1 MLREFDVTRRSFLKI
16 GAALGGGLLLGVR
29 VAAGAAAEGTPP
41 QAETSA
47 FAPNAWV
54 RIGSDDSIT
63 VIIDRSEMGQGVLT
77 SLAML
82 VAEELEVPLE
92 KLRIEFAPAAPAYV
106 NKLSGVQ
113 STGGSTSIR
122 NGWEALREA
131 GATAREMLIAAAAQ
145 KWQVASDGCRAEAG
159 TVIHPDGQQRL
170 SYGAL
175 AERAARQPAPQA
187 VKLKDPE
194 KFSIIGKPTSGLDI
208 HTKVNGSA
216 SFGIDVRLPG
226 LLSAVVARCP
236 VFGGTVK
243 SFDAKAAREVPGV
256 RHVVTIDSGIAVVA
270 DNFWSASRGRERLNP
285 SWDEG
290 GLAGLD
296 SAAIRQRFVQAAEQP
311 GSEQR
316 AVGNVTK
323 GLAKAAQRI
332 EAEYETPYLA
342 HAAMEPM
349 NCTVLLDK
357 RRCDVWV
364 PTQAQT
370 AAQTE
375 TARLTGLPQ
384 AAVHIHTTF
393 VGCGFGRRLNQDFV
407 SEAVQIAKTIDR
419 PVQLLW
425 TISDDLQHDH
435 YRPANLTRLQG
446 GVDAKGRPNAWL
458 QRIVG
463 PRIAL
468 GGVDIPYAIPN
479 LRIEQ
484 HEVDP
489 GVPTGPWRSVGASQN
504 AFMVEGFIDEL
515 AHAAGADPYEYRRGL
530 LGKASR
536 HRGVLELAAHKAG
549 WGSPLPKNHG
559 RGIAVYFCF
568 ASWVAEVA
576 EVELS
581 PQGDLRVQRVVVAI
595 DCGRTVNPDG
605 VVAQMEGAVAFAL
618 TAALRGEITLA
629 DGRVVQSNFN
639 DYPLLTMA
647 EMPAVEVYIMPS
659 EQPPGGVGE
668 PGVPPLAPALGNAIF
683 AASGKRLRRL
693 PFGMR
698 IA

>member
-1 MLREFDVTRRSFLKI
+1 MAKKFDAARRSFLKI
-16 GAALGGGLLLGVR
+16 GMAVGGGLLLGVR
-29 VAAGAAAEGTPP
+29 LAGTAAAADDEVREGVI
-41 QAETSA
+41 

-82 VAEELEVPLE
+82 VAEELEVPLD
-92 KLRIEFAPAAPAYV
+92 RVRTEFAPAAPAYI

-122 NGWEALREA
+122 NGWEPLREA
-131 GATAREMLIAAAAQ
+131 GATAREMLIAAAAE
-145 KWQVASDGCRAEAG
+145 KWRVEHDACRAQAG
-159 TVIHPDGQQRL
+159 TVIHPDGQHRL
-170 SYGAL
+170 SYGTL
-175 AERAARQPAPQA
+175 AERASGLPVPKA
-187 VKLKDPE
+187 VSLKDPAE
-194 KFSIIGKPTSGLDI
+194 FSIIGRPTTGLDI
-208 HTKVNGSA
+208 LEKVSGSA
-216 SFGIDVRLPG
+216 IFGIDVRLPG
-226 LLSAVVARCP
+226 MLTAVVARCP
-236 VFGGTVK
+236 VFGGTPK
-243 SFDAKAAREVPGV
+243 SFDADVARQVPGV
-256 RHVVTIDSGIAVVA
+256 RHVVEIDSGIAVVA
-270 DNFWSASRGRERLNP
+270 DNFWAASRGIARLNP
-285 SWDEG
+285 SWDTEA
-290 GLAGLD
+290 LAGLNSVD
-296 SAAIRQRFVQAAEQP
+296 IGKRFAQAANKP
-311 GSEQR
+311 GGRQR
-316 AVGNVTK
+316 AVGDVAK
-323 GLAKAAQRI
+323 GLAAATRRI
-332 EAEYETPYLA
+332 EAEYQTPYLA

-357 RRCDVWV
+357 RRCDVWA

-370 AAQTE
+370 AAQQE

-384 AAVHIHTTF
+384 DAVHIHTTF

-407 SEAVQIAKTIDR
+407 TEAVQVAKAVDR

-425 TISDDLQHDH
+425 TLSDDLHHDH

-446 GVDAKGRPNAWL
+446 GLDAKGRPSAWL

-468 GGVDIPYAIPN
+468 GGVDIPYAIPH

-515 AHAAGADPYEYRRGL
+515 AHAAGADPFEFRRGL
-530 LGKASR
+530 LDETSR
-536 HRGVLELAAHKAG
+536 HRGVLELAAHQAG
-549 WGSPLPKNHG
+549 WGGPLPKNHG

-568 ASWVAEVA
+568 GSWVAEVA
-576 EVELS
+576 EIELS
-581 PQGDLRVQRVVVAI
+581 PRGDLRVWRVVVAI

-618 TAALRGEITLA
+618 TAALRGEITVNG
-629 DGRVVQSNFN
+629 GRVMQNNFD

-647 EMPAVEVYIMPS
+647 EMPEVEVHIMPS
-659 EQPPGGVGE
+659 DQPPGGVGE
-668 PGVPPLAPALGNAIF
+668 PGVPPLAPAVGNAIF
-683 AASGKRLRRL
+683 AATGKRLRSL